1 MKYIKELTIIIF
13 ISFAGEIFNQL
24 LPFPIPA
31 SIYGLFIMLL
41 LLSSKILKVEQVRTV
56 SGFLIEVM
64 PIMFIPSVAGLI
76 NSWALIS
83 SIWLK
88 LLVYTLVSTIAVM
101 TVTGRTT
108 DFVIGRGQEK

>member
-13 ISFAGEIFNQL
+13 ISFAGEILNKL

-56 SGFLIEVM
+56 SSFLIEVM

-88 LLVYTLVSTIAVM
+88 LLVYTMVSTITIM
-101 TVTGRTT
+101 MVTGLTT
-108 DFVIGRGQEK
+108 DFIIGRGQSK

>member
-88 LLVYTLVSTIAVM
+88 LLVGAILVACAA
-101 TVTGRTT
+101 
-108 DFVIGRGQEK
+108 FVLTRPMPSN